1 MEGAQITMIQLLIEN
16 ESDLY
21 NPYDP
26 SQTRIN
32 EGVYHYLKK
41 LLKPISDIRLEVV
54 KSKE

>member
-1 MEGAQITMIQLLIEN
+1 MEGAQITMIQLLIEK

-26 SQTRIN
+26 AQTRIN

-41 LLKPISDIRLEVV
+41 LLNPISDIRMEVV

>member
-1 MEGAQITMIQLLIEN
+1 MEGAQITRIQLLIEK

-26 SQTRIN
+26 AQTRIN

-41 LLKPISDIRLEVV
+41 LNF
-54 KSKE
+54 